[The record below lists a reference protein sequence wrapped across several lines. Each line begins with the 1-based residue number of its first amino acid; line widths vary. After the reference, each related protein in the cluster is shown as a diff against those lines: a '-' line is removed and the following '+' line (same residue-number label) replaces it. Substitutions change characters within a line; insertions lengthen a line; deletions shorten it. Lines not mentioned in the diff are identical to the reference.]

1 MTAQTQ
7 ETVCLYLFYAEMD
20 AELILGGSEHLNP
33 PSDTM
38 SFNEFVCSTELR
50 PSPSV
55 YSISSDESERQTKKG
70 LVLKGPPVTLGY
82 HISLQLVGTVWFR
95 GSY

>member
-33 PSDTM
+33 PSDTE
-38 SFNEFVCSTELR
+38 FNEFVCSTELR

-55 YSISSDESERQTKKG
+55 YSISSDESERQHKS
-70 LVLKGPPVTLGY
+70 LVLKGPQSP
-82 HISLQLVGTVWFR
+82 
-95 GSY
+95 